1 MGGDKKGIDYYTTP
15 QKKCKRIRLFDE
27 LLRINQR
34 NN

>member
-1 MGGDKKGIDYYTTP
+1 MGGDKKRIDYYTTP
-15 QKKCKRIRLFDE
+15 PKKCKRIRLFDE